1 MKALRINNNSNSIEQ
16 ALCTL
21 FPALR
26 CNGFSQS
33 KVSHYNIDQT
43 CPKVLFEKIK
53 YILANFSLQKLF
65 KDTIKAYFY

>member
-33 KVSHYNIDQT
+33 KVSHYNID
-43 CPKVLFEKIK
+43 
-53 YILANFSLQKLF
+53 
-65 KDTIKAYFY
+65 